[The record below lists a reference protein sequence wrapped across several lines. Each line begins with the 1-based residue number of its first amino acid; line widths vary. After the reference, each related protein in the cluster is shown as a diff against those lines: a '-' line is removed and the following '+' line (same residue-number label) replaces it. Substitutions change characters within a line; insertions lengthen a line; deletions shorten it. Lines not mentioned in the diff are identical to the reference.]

1 MFDCVLF
8 SLKAFFKQDNRTEL
22 ISTAMTCAF
31 RALCIFIQIMELDFY
46 YSFFLFAALSIMSL
60 VECKIMLF
68 LSSQIIPIK
77 LDESNQLIDK

>member
-46 YSFFLFAALSIMSL
+46 YSFFLFAALSIIV